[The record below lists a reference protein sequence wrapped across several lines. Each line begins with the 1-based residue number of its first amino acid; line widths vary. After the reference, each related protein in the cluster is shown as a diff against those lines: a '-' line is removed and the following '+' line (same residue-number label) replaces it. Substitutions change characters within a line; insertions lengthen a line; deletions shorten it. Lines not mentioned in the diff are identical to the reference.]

1 KIYLTIASSKESQ
14 IEGYRQ
20 MSKDVNTMYE
30 ESAKWAR
37 KVLYDQNTYGLSS
50 SLLDIYDTRKPDGPE
65 HIFIMSMDKSGIE
78 EGNFSSIDKMF
89 IPYKNGVSLWFA
101 NPNGTFTKATNN
113 GWGVFVTTDLFANSF
128 ANNDKRKTELM
139 SKRFY
144 TREDGSAFE

>member
-1 KIYLTIASSKESQ
+1 
-14 IEGYRQ
+14 
-20 MSKDVNTMYE
+20 
-30 ESAKWAR
+30 
-37 KVLYDQNTYGLSS
+37 
-50 SLLDIYDTRKPDGPE
+50 
-65 HIFIMSMDKSGIE
+65 E

-144 TREDGSAFE
+144 TREDGSAFEDNSYFLTRKYIDPDFVGVKSSTRPFLLRFSAIALVFAEAVGPPTEGYYWVNDIRK